1 MLEHFLHNGRKSNY
15 FSTLMNHQHHLCKYD
30 YFPVLFRQ
38 SSLFFFSRPATFY
51 AIIHS
56 KRINLCSFEIDY
68 IWAHASHEKKE
79 VYTKELKKL
88 EDAYRVDFQNFAIVN
103 R

>member
-1 MLEHFLHNGRKSNY
+1 MITFQFYSDNLVY
-15 FSTLMNHQHHLCKYD
+15 
-30 YFPVLFRQ
+30 
-38 SSLFFFSRPATFY
+38 FFFSRPATFY

-88 EDAYRVDFQNFAIVN
+88 EDAYRVDFQNFAMVN